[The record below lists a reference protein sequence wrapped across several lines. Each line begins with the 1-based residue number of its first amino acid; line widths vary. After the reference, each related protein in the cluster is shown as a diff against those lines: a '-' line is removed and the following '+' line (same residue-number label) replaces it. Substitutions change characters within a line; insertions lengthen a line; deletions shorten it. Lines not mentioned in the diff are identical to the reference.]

1 MTKEFWKAAG
11 IRALKTICQ
20 TLASMLPVGFVL
32 TPAMVQALDLKI
44 LYIVLAWLGT
54 GLLAGL
60 ASILTSIATGLP
72 EVEYAKLACTTVNE
86 PTDSY
91 RVKYMTDDELS
102 AERVAMGGDA
112 DV

>member
-1 MTKEFWKAAG
+1 MTKKFWKAAG
-11 IRALKTICQ
+11 VRAFKTVCQ

-32 TPAMVQALDLKI
+32 TPAMVQALDWKI

-72 EVEYAKLACTTVNE
+72 EVAYAEHIHMSKEE
-86 PTDSY
+86 PEDSE
-91 RVKYMTDDELS
+91 VKDGE
-102 AERVAMGGDA
+102 E
-112 DV
+112 